1 MPINKFQWSAFEI
14 NKNRYWPIRLTKNQF
29 GLKQVGSHK
38 TSWQLGK
45 QCRREANCSTSGL
58 WGSSMCKR
66 PHCAHVFCH
75 YRCMFLVGARKIWM
89 VVNDLFIPIPRGLFC
104 HLFIWRTFLVCCVW
118 RSTCPHNF
126 SLFVLK
132 AHFSSHSPSWFSM
145 QLQGNERR
153 DFTGTMRAWWS
164 GQLRLF
170 GILLEDF

>member
-1 MPINKFQWSAFEI
+1 MRIV
-14 NKNRYWPIRLTKNQF
+14 TD
-29 GLKQVGSHK
+29 
-38 TSWQLGK
+38 QLGLPK
-45 QCRREANCSTSGL
+45 INLGWSKLDRTKPAGQTVRAEGEANCSTSGL

-66 PHCAHVFCH
+66 PHCAHVFCL
-75 YRCMFLVGARKIWM
+75 YRCMFPVGARKIWM

-104 HLFIWRTFLVCCVW
+104 HLFIWRKFLVCCVW

-153 DFTGTMRAWWS
+153 DFTGTMRTWWS
-164 GQLRLF
+164 GQLWLF

>member
-1 MPINKFQWSAFEI
+1 MLFFSETLQLCD
-14 NKNRYWPIRLTKNQF
+14 RLIFRLQTAVSPHRS
-29 GLKQVGSHK
+29 LCVRTVGTIDQTAK
-38 TSWQLGK
+38 
-45 QCRREANCSTSGL
+45 EANCSTSGL

-75 YRCMFLVGARKIWM
+75 YRCMFPVGARKIWM

-145 QLQGNERR
+145 QLQGNGRR
-153 DFTGTMRAWWS
+153 YFTGTMRAWWS